1 MKKNILF
8 LIAVFMLSIVAPV
21 SAQSRKDKKA
31 AQKAEWEMEQQRK
44 KEEAEL
50 LHQMRMDSI
59 RAIQES
65 RDAARKQAE
74 LRQRQE
80 EELGSYDL
88 EMKKLQLENAK
99 RAMAKRAGQNMF
111 TPCADESYDLPGEY
125 MAGLGIA
132 ENEVERGPAQTNA
145 NRYALSDI
153 SSRYVGMLKNGVSQY
168 AKNNNTA
175 SGQKIK
181 QNELE
186 GDAMVIGEKAINKYA
201 EVVCR
206 EFEQTEDGT
215 WTCYVAVHVP
225 IKDVLNETIDKLGIL
240 ETDFNRQ
247 QFRQFMEAELKKQA
261 EEKYAEKQLLLQ
273 MREELNK

>member
-31 AQKAEWEMEQQRK
+31 AQKVEWEMEQQRK

-50 LHQMRMDSI
+50 LHQLRMDSI

-74 LRQRQE
+74 QRQRQE
-80 EELGSYDL
+80 D
-88 EMKKLQLENAK
+88 EMKKMQLENAK
-99 RAMAKRAGQNMF
+99 LAMAKRVSQNVF
-111 TPCADESYDLPGEY
+111 TPCADESYDLSGEY
-125 MAGLGIA
+125 MAALGIA
-132 ENEVERGPAQTNA
+132 ENEVERGPAQINA
-145 NRYALSDI
+145 NRIALADI
-153 SSRYVGMLKNGVSQY
+153 ASRYLGMLQNGVSQY
-168 AKNNNTA
+168 SKNNNTA

-186 GDAMVIGEKAINKYA
+186 GEARVIGEKAINKYA

-206 EFEQTEDGT
+206 EFGQAEDGT

-225 IKDVLNETIDKLGIL
+225 IKDVLNETVDQLGIL

-247 QFRQFMEAELKKQA
+247 QFRAFMEAELKKQA
-261 EEKYAEKQLLLQ
+261 DEKDAEKQMLLQ
-273 MREELNK
+273 MREEMNR

>member
-181 QNELE
+181 QNE
-186 GDAMVIGEKAINKYA
+186 
-201 EVVCR
+201 
-206 EFEQTEDGT
+206 
-215 WTCYVAVHVP
+215 
-225 IKDVLNETIDKLGIL
+225 
-240 ETDFNRQ
+240 
-247 QFRQFMEAELKKQA
+247 
-261 EEKYAEKQLLLQ
+261 
-273 MREELNK
+273 

>member
-74 LRQRQE
+74 QRQRQE
-80 EELGSYDL
+80 DELSSYEV
-88 EMKKLQLENAK
+88 EMKKIKLENAK
-99 RAMAKRAGQNMF
+99 LAMAKRVSQNVF
-111 TPCADESYDLPGEY
+111 TPCADESYDLQGEY
-125 MAGLGIA
+125 MAALGVA
-132 ENEVERGPAQTNA
+132 ENEVERGPAQINA
-145 NRYALSDI
+145 NRIALADI
-153 SSRYVGMLKNGVSQY
+153 ASRYLGMIQNGVDQY

-186 GDAMVIGEKAINKYA
+186 GNARVIGEKAINKYA

-206 EFEQTEDGT
+206 EFGQAEDGT

-225 IKDVLNETIDKLGIL
+225 IKEVLNETVDQLGIL

-247 QFRQFMEAELKKQA
+247 QFRAFMEAELKKQA
-261 EEKYAEKQLLLQ
+261 DEKDAEKQMLLQ
-273 MREELNK
+273 MREEINK